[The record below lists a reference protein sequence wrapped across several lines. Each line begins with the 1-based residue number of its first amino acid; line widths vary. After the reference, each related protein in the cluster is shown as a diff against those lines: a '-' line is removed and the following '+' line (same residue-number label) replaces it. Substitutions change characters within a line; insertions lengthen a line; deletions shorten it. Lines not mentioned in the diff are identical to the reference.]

1 MFRYNRRLFL
11 QRAGAA
17 AIVAG
22 PVIAGT
28 KASGRV
34 LGANDRV
41 RIAVAGINGR
51 GQAHITAYG
60 EMRDVEIAW
69 LVDPDSRLFALRSA
83 AVRELSGNT
92 PRCVR
97 DFRRARRQDARRRL
111 PRDAQPLARPA
122 GRLGLPGG
130 KGRAGRKAGSHNV
143 VEGRRIVEAAR
154 KYDRIVQHGT
164 QRRSDLKYIK
174 LTSDIR
180 QGRYGR
186 LLIAYAYS
194 YRPRQSTGFR
204 NPEQPP
210 AGLDYDLW
218 IGPAPVHPYRT
229 HLLHYEW
236 HWNWDFGNGE
246 IGNLGT
252 HQMDVAR
259 WAMPAGAAPHSI
271 ASLGG
276 RFGYQDQGQTPM
288 QVIIDELGGLGE
300 PLLPGYRTK
309 IVDGNHLRR
318 TDRRIGELRELNAAP
333 LPGQSLVVY
342 DPQYRLA
349 IDAVP
354 CEDGHAQERSL
365 LWALLDMVQPKDL
378 WIADRNFC
386 TIDFL
391 FGIALRRGKFIIRQH
406 GNLPFRLKGRR
417 RFVGQI
423 ETGLVYEQSMEVT
436 DSEGITRVFRRITV
450 KLKEPTRDG
459 DTELHIVTN
468 LPKRVDAMCIA
479 NLYRKR
485 WSIETAFQEVAE
497 NLEGEIKTLGYPKAA
512 LFGFS
517 MALVTYNLLSVVRA
531 AVQAVHGEE
540 AAERL
545 SSYYMS
551 HEVAATHLGI
561 SLILEGPFWQ
571 DKYGHLTPAEMAA
584 ELRYLAG
591 HIRLSKYPKA
601 KYKPRKKPKT
611 TMNKTHRRHVSTA
624 RVLEKARSK
633 AAKAT

>member
-1 MFRYNRRLFL
+1 M
-11 QRAGAA
+11 
-17 AIVAG
+17 I
-22 PVIAGT
+22 
-28 KASGRV
+28 
-34 LGANDRV
+34 
-41 RIAVAGINGR
+41 
-51 GQAHITAYG
+51 
-60 EMRDVEIAW
+60 
-69 LVDPDSRLFALRSA
+69 LR
-83 AVRELSGNT
+83 
-92 PRCVR
+92 
-97 DFRRARRQDARRRL
+97 
-111 PRDAQPLARPA
+111 
-122 GRLGLPGG
+122 
-130 KGRAGRKAGSHNV
+130 
-143 VEGRRIVEAAR
+143 EAFER
-154 KYDRIVQHGT
+154 FSK
-164 QRRSDLKYIK
+164 K
-174 LTSDIR
+174 
-180 QGRYGR
+180 
-186 LLIAYAYS
+186 
-194 YRPRQSTGFR
+194 
-204 NPEQPP
+204 
-210 AGLDYDLW
+210 
-218 IGPAPVHPYRT
+218 APVSVMVRATLENVLSAPRLDAIFKRYAQRQYVGD
-229 HLLHYEW
+229 LLFSTVAEIMGQVVCQIYPSVNAVYVERKE
-236 HWNWDFGNGE
+236 E
-246 IGNLGT
+246 IGVTAKSVYDKLKGIET
-252 HQMDVAR
+252 DVSR
-259 WAMPAGAAPHSI
+259 GLLRDT
-271 ASLGG
+271 AS
-276 RFGYQDQGQTPM
+276 QM

-436 DSEGITRVFRRITV
+436 NSEGITRVFRRITV

-531 AVQAVHGEE
+531 AVQAVHGKE

-571 DKYGHLTPAEMAA
+571 EKYGHLTPAEMAA
-584 ELRYLAG
+584 ELRHLAG

-601 KYKPRKKPKT
+601 KYKPKKKPKT

-624 RVLEKARSK
+624 RVLEMARSK